1 MGKKDDAMAQPLRKP
16 EPDTRPY
23 AERIRELV
31 EQDYVGAARKLVA
44 EALENGEHDEEL
56 LQWQRVLAPARFL
69 GFSDELDP
77 DRTPEMN
84 WVTAHRE
91 EYRGQWVA
99 VAEDRLV
106 AHSEDIQEVYSAA
119 KAVKLNRRPLLLYIE

>member
-1 MGKKDDAMAQPLRKP
+1 MAQPLRKTEP
-16 EPDTRPY
+16 ETRSY
-23 AERIRELV
+23 KERIRELV
-31 EQDYVGAARKLVA
+31 EQDRVGAARKLLA

-69 GFSDELDP
+69 GFSNELDP

-84 WVTAHRE
+84 WVAAHRE

-106 AHSEDIQEVYSAA
+106 AHSEDIQEVYSAV
-119 KAVKLNRRPLLLYIE
+119 KSVKLNRRPLLLYIE

>member
-1 MGKKDDAMAQPLRKP
+1 MDRKDDAMAQPLRKL
-16 EPDTRPY
+16 EPDTRSY

-31 EQDYVGAARKLVA
+31 EQDHVGAARKLVA
-44 EALENGEHDEEL
+44 EALENGEHGEEL

>member
-1 MGKKDDAMAQPLRKP
+1 MAQPLRKP
-16 EPDTRPY
+16 ELDTRPY

-31 EQDYVGAARKLVA
+31 EQDRIGAARKLVA

>member
-1 MGKKDDAMAQPLRKP
+1 MAQPLRKP
-16 EPDTRPY
+16 EPDTRSY

-31 EQDYVGAARKLVA
+31 EQDRVGAARKLVA
-44 EALENGEHDEEL
+44 EALENGEHDEDL

-69 GFSDELDP
+69 GLSNELDP
-77 DRTPEMN
+77 DRTPEMR
-84 WVTAHRE
+84 WVAAHRE

-99 VAEDRLV
+99 VAGDRLV

-119 KAVKLNRRPLLLYIE
+119 KAVTLNRRPLLLYIE